1 MARKGARLA
10 FIKHGIPCLKRG
22 FGIPGF
28 FDNSH
33 PLHTEDKRQLRFELI
48 LSIGHQKV
56 WEIQRRRFQAD
67 TELPGLKQR
76 QRNLFKFYCARAVEH
91 TAKSMGRKSLG
102 HIVAVPVISPLYRAI
117 YNLVTGLHRTK
128 EVTLAGL
135 LTKRGQLGMAGLE
148 VSYFAAAGGGL
159 ISFLSPCVLPL
170 VPAYLCLI
178 AGTSLE
184 ELTDAENAGNAK
196 GINWRVV
203 ALSLIFVAGF
213 STVFVLLGASA
224 SYINRLIIEHLDI
237 LSKIAGAIIII
248 FGIHMTGLLRIPLLY
263 REARF
268 NDIEKP
274 QNWFGAY
281 VIGLAFGF
289 GWTPCIGPILGTIL
303 AIAASESSL
312 GYGVSLLG
320 VYSLGLGIPF
330 ILAAFAINR
339 FLVFM
344 RGFRR
349 YFKMIEIGTGVI
361 LIATGLLIFTGQF
374 QILAYWF
381 LELFPSLANLG

>member
-1 MARKGARLA
+1 
-10 FIKHGIPCLKRG
+10 
-22 FGIPGF
+22 
-28 FDNSH
+28 
-33 PLHTEDKRQLRFELI
+33 
-48 LSIGHQKV
+48 
-56 WEIQRRRFQAD
+56 
-67 TELPGLKQR
+67 
-76 QRNLFKFYCARAVEH
+76 
-91 TAKSMGRKSLG
+91 
-102 HIVAVPVISPLYRAI
+102 
-117 YNLVTGLHRTK
+117 
-128 EVTLAGL
+128 
-135 LTKRGQLGMAGLE
+135 MAGLE

-184 ELTDAENAGNAK
+184 ELTDAENGSTAK

-203 ALSLIFVAGF
+203 ILSLIFVAGF

-237 LSKIAGAIIII
+237 ISKIAGAIIVV

-339 FLVFM
+339 LLVFM

-349 YFKMIEIGTGVI
+349 YFKLVEIGTGAI

-381 LELFPSLANLG
+381 LEIFPGLATLG